1 MTTLLTYILK
11 WALSLVVLY
20 LPFALLLRKETFATL
35 NRRLLLCII
44 VLSAILPSVI
54 VTYPVNIE
62 LPSEKSE
69 VVANETVG
77 IDAYTPGTGE
87 TLTHAPQGESVQESQ
102 GIKEWITARNVATLY
117 LAGVAIAL
125 LLWMASI
132 TRTLRCIRCG
142 TIWID
147 RQNDMT
153 IHCHANGT
161 APFSFFGKVV
171 ISQGDYDEC
180 GKEILL
186 HEEGHI
192 RHGHSYDMLFISI
205 IKAFQWFNPF
215 VYLLANDMKEIHEYE
230 ADRYVL
236 QKNGDAR
243 AYQLLI
249 LKKAAGEKIFSL
261 ANNFSQSSV
270 RKRIEMMARKESDSC
285 SRYKWLYLLPV
296 SVLYIGAFAQ
306 PEYVYERKSLPAKTM
321 DSSTIVSVEKREET
335 IIEENIVEKKPMPI
349 AEKVAIP
356 YSKITKPKAPKKVAA
371 IELPEIKE
379 TILKNESFC
388 EYIDLETSPA
398 CETLRETGLK
408 KCDIRVRF
416 TTGSDGRAK
425 SLDFGSCNIT
435 AQGHTTPAEI
445 EKIKTTATTAATQ
458 HITAKEWQTGGKTTY
473 EAHIIFHYGPS
484 IEIVSNG
491 SQLPLMAGATTI
503 R

>member
-11 WALSLVVLY
+11 WALSLAVLY

-44 VLSAILPSVI
+44 VASAILPTVI
-54 VTYPVNIE
+54 VTYPVEIE
-62 LPSEKSE
+62 LPGETTE
-69 VVANETVG
+69 VPINETVR
-77 IDAYTPGTGE
+77 IDASMPESLETSTWTPQTE
-87 TLTHAPQGESVQESQ
+87 IKQESWS
-102 GIKEWITARNVATLY
+102 IKELVTTRDIATLY

-147 RQNDMT
+147 RQNGMT

-192 RHGHSYDMLFISI
+192 RHGHSYDMLLISI
-205 IKAFQWFNPF
+205 VKAFQWFNPF
-215 VYLLANDMKEIHEYE
+215 IYLLANDMKEIHEFE

-249 LKKAAGEKIFSL
+249 LKKAAGEKAFPL
-261 ANNFSQSSV
+261 ANNFGQSSV
-270 RKRIEMMARKESDSC
+270 RKRIAMMARKESNSGRRC
-285 SRYKWLYLLPV
+285 KWLYLLPV
-296 SVLYIGAFAQ
+296 TALYIGAFAQ
-306 PEYVYERKSLPAKTM
+306 PEYVYSRKALPMEPANT
-321 DSSTIVSVEKREET
+321 TATLPVEEIGTEEHASQ
-335 IIEENIVEKKPMPI
+335 IHCMPVEVKPT
-349 AEKVAIP
+349 IP
-356 YSKITKPKAPKKVAA
+356 YSKPLPPKVPRKLAA
-371 IELPEIKE
+371 VEIPEIKE
-379 TILKNESFC
+379 VVLPNESFC
-388 EYIDLETSPA
+388 EYIDLESSPV
-398 CETLRETGLK
+398 CEALRATGLK
-408 KCDIRVRF
+408 KCDIKVRF
-416 TTGSDGRAK
+416 TTGNDGRTK
-425 SLDFGSCNIT
+425 SIDFGSCNIT
-435 AQGHTTPAEI
+435 APGHTTPADVEN
-445 EKIKTTATTAATQ
+445 IKTTATTAATR
-458 HITAKEWQTGGKTTY
+458 HIIAKEWQTGGKTTY

-484 IEIVSNG
+484 MEIANNN
-491 SQLPLMAGATTI
+491 SQLPLMAGAIAI

>member
-11 WALSLVVLY
+11 WALSLAVLY

-54 VTYPVNIE
+54 VTYPVEIE
-62 LPSEKSE
+62 LPGETTE
-69 VVANETVG
+69 VPINETVR
-77 IDAYTPGTGE
+77 IDASMPESLETSTWTPQTE
-87 TLTHAPQGESVQESQ
+87 IKQKSWS
-102 GIKEWITARNVATLY
+102 IKELVTTRDIATLY

-125 LLWMASI
+125 LLWTVNI
-132 TRTLRCIRCG
+132 VRTLRCISHG
-142 TIWID
+142 TTWTD
-147 RQNDMT
+147 RQDGMT
-153 IHCHANGT
+153 IHCHANDT

-180 GKEILL
+180 GKEILH

-192 RHGHSYDMLFISI
+192 RHGHSYDMLLISI
-205 IKAFQWFNPF
+205 VKAFQWFNPF

-335 IIEENIVEKKPMPI
+335 IIEENIVEKMPMTI
-349 AEKVAIP
+349 VEKVTIP
-356 YSKITKPKAPKKVAA
+356 YSRTSKPKAPKRIAT
-371 IELPEIKE
+371 IEVPEIKE
-379 TILKNESFC
+379 VVLANESFC
-388 EYIDLETSPA
+388 EYIDLGTSPA
-398 CETLRETGLK
+398 CEALKATGLK
-408 KCDIRVRF
+408 KCDIKVRF

-425 SLDFGSCNIT
+425 SIDFGSCNIT
-435 AQGHTTPAEI
+435 APGRSTPADI
-445 EKIKTTATTAATQ
+445 ENIKKTATMTATR
-458 HITAKEWQTGGKTTY
+458 HITAKEWQTGGKTKY

-484 IEIVSNG
+484 MEIASNG
-491 SQLPLMAGATTI
+491 SQLPLMAGATAI